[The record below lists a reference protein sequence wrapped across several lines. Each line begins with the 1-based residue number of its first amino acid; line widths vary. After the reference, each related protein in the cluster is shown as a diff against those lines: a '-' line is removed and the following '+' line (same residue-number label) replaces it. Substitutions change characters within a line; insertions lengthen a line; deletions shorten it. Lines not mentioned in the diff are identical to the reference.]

1 MDAGQRGRD
10 LAVERLVAPA
20 KLTVSLEVQGVR
32 ADGLHDLVA
41 EMVSVDLADE
51 LTVDPEAGLAGGG
64 HPAAGAVRA
73 WRPDPRTWSAG
84 PWRPSAGGPGSA
96 WSSASRWA
104 AGLGGGSTDAAAIL
118 RWAGFADPEVAAS
131 LGADVPFCVTGGR
144 AEVTGAGERVRA
156 LEHRERSFVL
166 LCPPFGVDTGA
177 VYGAFDALGPGGW
190 TGRPEVAGRNDLTH
204 AALAVEPRLARWRD
218 RLAGATGR
226 EPVLA
231 GSGSTWFVE
240 GVPEALGLGGR
251 RSLTVGPETAP
262 LLAVRTVPAGW
273 AGPAGPAGSTGPAGR
288 AGPTGR
294 PGP

>member
-32 ADGLHDLVA
+32 DDGLHDLVA

-51 LTVDPEAGLAGGG
+51 LTVDPEGDSLVVVTRPPALSG
-64 HPAAGAVRA
+64 PAAGPENLVRRALAAVGRRA
-73 WRPDPRTWSAG
+73 GVRLVKRIPL
-84 PWRPSAGGPGSA
+84 GG
-96 WSSASRWA
+96 
-104 AGLGGGSTDAAAIL
+104 GLGGGSTDAAAIL
-118 RWAGFADPEVAAS
+118 RWAGIADPEVAAA